1 MRYFWCFGTARRSSR
16 FNPFIHFC
24 RFSPKSA
31 KTEEF
36 FKISTDCLFGLDPQI
51 LGNGCATLVHLDVHL
66 MVLQHH
72 GHSADRA
79 FNCSIWGGMSTAN
92 LRLIRLVIPWQTIG
106 QTTLDHLNRPVSRSV
121 SHLKAVNAC
130 RSLHVEQQAE
140 VMVAHGRI
148 ADRSLQVYI
157 DR

>member
-1 MRYFWCFGTARRSSR
+1 
-16 FNPFIHFC
+16 
-24 RFSPKSA
+24 
-31 KTEEF
+31 
-36 FKISTDCLFGLDPQI
+36 
-51 LGNGCATLVHLDVHL
+51 
-66 MVLQHH
+66 
-72 GHSADRA
+72 
-79 FNCSIWGGMSTAN
+79 MSTAN

-121 SHLKAVNAC
+121 SHLTAVNAC
-130 RSLHVEQQAE
+130 RSLHVEQQTEVVVAPDLHVEQQTE